1 MGRVIYRLSGGF
13 HKARRCRADMPP
25 SLGDSRHDLGG
36 FEPNVGA
43 RKSAPIAEHCSPS
56 RLDVFRATLERPW
69 DAALLGNHCPCG
81 HSSACV
87 SPAPAVRFARF
98 LIRPGV
104 HDRKV
109 RIKREAGALDEQGRR
124 CPRNGNRPRPSGIA
138 VRSTATVF
146 RHGKVSV
153 MRVESPETGLTDSTG
168 VAEGSTVKRCCPS
181 SPALVPALL
190 KSLRSFEEFQE

>member
-1 MGRVIYRLSGGF
+1 MSLRAFIRLCFAAPGRMV
-13 HKARRCRADMPP
+13 RA
-25 SLGDSRHDLGG
+25 
-36 FEPNVGA
+36 F
-43 RKSAPIAEHCSPS
+43 
-56 RLDVFRATLERPW
+56 
-69 DAALLGNHCPCG
+69 
-81 HSSACV
+81 
-87 SPAPAVRFARF
+87 F

-109 RIKREAGALDEQGRR
+109 RIKREAGALDELGRR
-124 CPRNGNRPRPSGIA
+124 CPRNGNRPRSLGIA

-181 SPALVPALL
+181 SSRLFLPSSKVCDLL
-190 KSLRSFEEFQE
+190 RISYR